1 VAITLWEAQ
10 GVTLVPVSALFRDGE
25 GWAVFAVE
33 AGRARKKKV
42 DLGHRSAEA
51 AEVLAGLA
59 AGEQVI
65 AYPVDTLKDG
75 ALVVAR

>member
-1 VAITLWEAQ
+1 
-10 GVTLVPVSALFRDGE
+10 
-25 GWAVFAVE
+25 VFAVE
-33 AGRARKKKV
+33 GGRARKKKV

-51 AEVLAGLA
+51 SEVLAGLS
-59 AGEQVI
+59 AGDQVI